1 MSDII
6 FFFYNLIIITAGKSI
21 TFFLKHNL
29 FLINIAVFLRLKFLK
44 HSFIINY
51 IIEVKRWG
59 VGENLAITQYFSVF
73 SCTGVCCAGVCCV
86 GVCCVGVCCVGVCST
101 YPAIAGFPT

>member
-1 MSDII
+1 LSTIMALTLDAMSDII

-29 FLINIAVFLRLKFLK
+29 FLINIVVFLHLKFLNY
-44 HSFIINY
+44 SFIINY

-59 VGENLAITQYFSVF
+59 VGENLAITGYFPVF
-73 SCTGVCCAGVCCV
+73 CCT
-86 GVCCVGVCCVGVCST
+86 GVCST